1 MPDPII
7 AKIAA
12 GAKMQFASTGEWTV
26 LKREQTATVLSEKF
40 GVYRVQIHNRQFSVD
55 YKYVSHA

>member
-12 GAKMQFASTGEWTV
+12 GAKMQFASTGEWIV
-26 LKREQTATVLSEKF
+26 LKREQTATVLSEEY
-40 GVYRVQIHNRQFSVD
+40 GVYRVQIHNRQFSVN

>member
-1 MPDPII
+1 MSDLII

-12 GAKMQFASTGEWTV
+12 GAKIQFASTGKWTV
-26 LKREQTATVLSEKF
+26 LEREQTATVLSEEY
-40 GVYRVQIHNRQFSVD
+40 GVYRVQIHNRQFSVN